1 MPELNLYCQSLGW
14 DSGKMGVLMV
24 GLGIVDSRI
33 RLLLWCAVGG
43 LFSVALYG
51 TGQVTAAASPGP
63 LGQPISDSLP
73 PAPKKKARLPSQ
85 MPESTPAPAPI
96 RQSPN
101 RQSGGLGSP
110 TGGMGQPNEVQVD
123 ARSGRYPSFGQG
135 DDSYGIEMSLWPEDM
150 ETVNG
155 LLQWRVN
162 IVRFS
167 PSVSSNYR
175 TPLRPD
181 GFVSG
186 VGSVAAT
193 MSLTQ
198 NGTCISVL
206 SIDGAPMT
214 QIEVAC
220 SRGPGLMF
228 RVLKLP
234 HQTRWIVVSAVYR
247 ETEGTPTVVRE
258 FLADMWTNKVWPVSD
273 FRAEGF
279 TVEPCSNEAKVLWNS
294 VSAQR
299 LGLRVNDCL
308 STVLWPLDEGR
319 LAGRAARQ
327 SPMLA
332 PVRAETPSAQNETA
346 TWKAGYRD
354 NFVSG
359 AATVTTRSLARE
371 RNFPTSDGSK
381 TLRELQAG
389 TTLSGRWVL
398 GRDQTS
404 RWLKLTETGGYVWEG
419 NLAVSLQDRMRA
431 LEPHLW
437 NGNLD
442 LQDASGAALAFA
454 YLADAAYS
462 ASTSSVKT
470 PDGRVWTYE
479 GGWQDILKQEY
490 AGRLPP
496 KILSDYIEKLGKS
509 GFYAALYSSDG
520 QYVLTFRGTEGWKN
534 IPDVATDVLQ
544 VFWLP
549 TTQYDVAADITKYIA
564 ALHPNLILTGHSLGG
579 GMAQYSA
586 AQNSSN
592 TKAVVFNA
600 AGLQINNMVG
610 NGDKVV
616 NFSIDNDPVS
626 AFGGQWGNRYTLPSN
641 KFDAEALTSTSWLS
655 LPGKLYLEGR
665 SLFNAHTA
673 IEGTPMQGI
682 IGSLTNE
689 FIFGKR

>member
-63 LGQPISDSLP
+63 LGQPISDSVP
-73 PAPKKKARLPSQ
+73 PAPKKKAREPSQ
-85 MPESTPAPAPI
+85 MPEPTPTPAPT

-101 RQSGGLGSP
+101 LPSGGLGSP

-167 PSVSSNYR
+167 PNVSSNYR
-175 TPLRPD
+175 TPVRPD

-206 SIDGAPMT
+206 SIDGAPMA

-234 HQTRWIVVSAVYR
+234 HQTRWIVLSAVYR

-294 VSAQR
+294 ASAQR
-299 LGLRVNDCL
+299 LGLRVSECL
-308 STVLWPLDEGR
+308 STVFWPPNEGR
-319 LAGRAARQ
+319 LAGREAGQ
-327 SPMLA
+327 PKQLA
-332 PVRAETPSAQNETA
+332 PARPESRTAQDETA
-346 TWKAGYRD
+346 SWMAGYRD
-354 NFVSG
+354 KFLGGDDSVTVS
-359 AATVTTRSLARE
+359 AKARE
-371 RNFPTSDGSK
+371 RNYPTSDGSIV
-381 TLRELQAG
+381 LREIEPG
-389 TTLSGRWVL
+389 KTIKGRWVQ
-398 GRDQTS
+398 GRDPTT
-404 RWLKLTETGGYVWEG
+404 RWFKVATTHGYVWEG
-419 NLAVSLQDRMRA
+419 NVTH
-431 LEPHLW
+431 ETP
-437 NGNLD
+437 G
-442 LQDASGAALAFA
+442 A
-454 YLADAAYS
+454 YLDGS
-462 ASTSSVKT
+462 AINL
-470 PDGRVWTYE
+470 
-479 GGWQDILKQEY
+479 WQS
-490 AGRLPP
+490 GRLPDWQAAGAGIQYAMLSSAAYYNLGNVETP
-496 KILSDYIEKLGKS
+496 NGTWVLAETWESIIRTGLAGTMSDTEISAQLKKISDS
-509 GFYAALYSSDG
+509 GFSATLYRKGS
-520 QYVLTFRGTEGWKN
+520 QYVLVFRGTEFLNRVDWQSNFAQWRGRTKN
-534 IPDVATDVLQ
+534 
-544 VFWLP
+544 
-549 TTQYDVAADITKYIA
+549 TQYEYA
-564 ALHPNLILTGHSLGG
+564 NLISNIISGRSYSDIVYTGHSLGG
-579 GMAQYSA
+579 GLAQYAAYLAYSA
-586 AQNSSN
+586 SFPPSKIRAVTFNS
-592 TKAVVFNA
+592 
-600 AGLQINNMVG
+600 AGIGPEISPGTRTPN
-610 NGDKVV
+610 VV
-616 NFSIDNDPVS
+616 NFTIDDEAVS
-626 AFGGQWGNRYTLPSN
+626 LFGQQIGSN
-641 KFDAEALTSTSWLS
+641 QYIIINPIAGYKKINNARAVS
-655 LPGKLYLEGR
+655 LPLQ
-665 SLFNAHTA
+665 SH
-673 IEGTPMQGI
+673 GI
-682 IGSLTNE
+682 DIVIMGLDKSWRNRP
-689 FIFGKR
+689 IHH